1 MFAEYVGRSAVVE
14 CGAETQAPRHVADD
28 PPVRP
33 RLTRRRQEGALSG
46 NAPLRIGHCAV
57 LLAPRGGRQQELGAG
72 LDSVV
77 AENSETTNSSSLLS
91 AARIAPARG
100 SDTAGLVAITHKALM
115 VPRSIAANMLTALRP
130 SDVAM
135 RGAPQNRRT
144 RSVSAGENPI

>member
-77 AENSETTNSSSLLS
+77 AENVLGNDEQFEL
-91 AARIAPARG
+91 AQRCRIAPARG

-115 VPRSIAANMLTALRP
+115 VPRSIA
-130 SDVAM
+130 
-135 RGAPQNRRT
+135 
-144 RSVSAGENPI
+144 